1 MKPVASRALRI
12 AVIGTGISG
21 LAAAWLLN
29 RRHEVRV
36 FEKQRRV
43 GGHSHTVT
51 INHDGQA
58 LPLDTGFIVFNQA
71 NYPNLTRLFDLLS
84 VPSQDSDMSF
94 AVRCERCDLEYNGR
108 NFGSLFAQ
116 RRNLIRPTFYRM
128 LLDIARFGALG
139 RTQLKSGVAGGLSL
153 NEYLKRLPFGSDFAT
168 HYLLPMAAALWS
180 AGTGVIDQF
189 PAESLL
195 RFFENHGLLRLGDRF
210 QWRTVVGGSR
220 MYVEAIRRDFAD
232 RLHVD
237 TPVKAVSRSRSGAR
251 LIFADDSAEVFDR
264 VVIATHA
271 DEALKLLCDPSPEEF
286 ELLSPWQY
294 SDNDTW
300 LHTDVSQLPHRSAA
314 WASWNYA
321 LPDCRKPAEAVSVS
335 YHLNALQRLDVE
347 ENFVVTLNPTRPPS
361 AARVIKRMHYTHPI
375 FTAHSVA
382 TQPELPRLNGQR
394 NTFYAGAYFGHGFHE
409 DGMRSAVQ
417 VADAL
422 GVGMP

>member
-1 MKPVASRALRI
+1 MRI

-29 RRHEVRV
+29 RRHEVHL
-36 FEKQRRV
+36 FEKRPRV

-51 INHDGQA
+51 VEHDGRP
-58 LPLDTGFIVFNQA
+58 LSLDTGFIVFNEL
-71 NYPNLTRLFDLLS
+71 NYPNLTRLFELLS

-94 AVRCERCDLEYNGR
+94 ALRCERCDLEYNGR
-108 NFGSLFAQ
+108 NLSSLFAQ
-116 RRNLIRPTFYRM
+116 RRNVIRPTFYRM

-139 RTQLKSGVAGGLSL
+139 RKQLVTGAAAGLTL
-153 NEYLKRLPFGSDFAT
+153 NEYLKRLPCGPDFAK

-180 AGTGVIDQF
+180 AGMGVIDHF

-195 RFFENHGLLRLGDRF
+195 QFFENHGLLRLRHRIK
-210 QWRTVVGGSR
+210 WRTVVGGSR
-220 MYVEAIRRDFAD
+220 IYVEAMRRDFAD
-232 RLHVD
+232 RLHTD
-237 TPVKAVSRSRSGAR
+237 TPVRAISRSRAGAR
-251 LIFADDSAEVFDR
+251 LVFEDDSAERFDC

-271 DEALKLLCDPSPEEF
+271 DEALKLLCDPSRDER
-286 ELLSPWQY
+286 ELLSPWRY

-300 LHTDVSQLPHRSAA
+300 LHTDVSQLPRRRSA

-321 LPDCRKPAEAVSVS
+321 LPDCRTPGEAVSVS

-361 AARVIKRMHYTHPI
+361 PARVIKRMRYSHPI
-375 FTAHSVA
+375 FTARSAA
-382 TQPELPRLNGQR
+382 TQPDLPRLNGKR
-394 NTFYAGAYFGHGFHE
+394 NTFFAGAYFGHGFHE

-417 VADAL
+417 VAEAL